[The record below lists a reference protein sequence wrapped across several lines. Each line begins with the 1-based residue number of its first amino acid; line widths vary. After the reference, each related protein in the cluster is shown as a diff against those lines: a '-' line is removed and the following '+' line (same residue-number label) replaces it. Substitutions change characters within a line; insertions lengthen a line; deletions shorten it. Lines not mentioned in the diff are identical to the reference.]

1 MWLNDLQVG
10 NVIEAQMFIDG
21 EFTKGDAKST
31 ISVDNPA
38 NENIIAR
45 IPEGT
50 PTDAESALSVATSA
64 QKVWSRKPAAERA
77 AFVRKMALE
86 IERQHDYLASIITAE
101 QGKPFQE
108 AQGEVKATA
117 AFLHFAANNAYRL
130 EGDIIPSDNRNEELW
145 IHRVPY
151 GVVVGLTAWNYPCA
165 LVARKLGPALV
176 AGNSFVLL
184 AHENTPLSGLALAKI
199 ARDVGLPN
207 GVFNVVTGRGAVV
220 GQTLVE
226 SPHSDL
232 VTLTGSTRAGRQI
245 LTTAAERIKAV
256 RLELGGKA
264 PFIVMEDADL
274 EKAVDAA
281 VIARFTNAGQICT
294 CNERMYLHQAIADE
308 FLDKFIEKCRALT
321 MGDPMTNV
329 SLGPKVSRVER
340 DKVQNLVEQGLE
352 AGAEY
357 LLKGGPQA
365 CGDLEKGYWFAPSIL
380 EVKNNQNPL
389 MQKEIFGPAIPAL
402 RVSDFDEAIE
412 HANDSDFGLSAYVF
426 TQKISRLMGLSASLK
441 VGEIYFNRANG
452 EQVQGF
458 HNGWRQSGLGGE
470 DGKYGLDEYMKKQTL
485 YLNWQD

>member
-1 MWLNDLQVG
+1 MWLKDLQVG
-10 NVIEAQMFIDG
+10 NVIDAQMFIDG

-31 ISVDNPA
+31 LVVDNPA
-38 NENIIAR
+38 NENIIAS
-45 IPEGT
+45 IPDGS
-50 PTDAESALSVATSA
+50 PSDAESALSSATSA
-64 QKVWSRKPAAERA
+64 QRVWARKTTAERA
-77 AFVRKMALE
+77 TYVREMALE
-86 IERQHDYLASIITAE
+86 LDRQRDYLARIITAE
-101 QGKPFQE
+101 QGKPFHQ
-108 AQGEVKATA
+108 AQGEVSATA
-117 AFLHFAANNAYRL
+117 AFLHFAANNAHRL
-130 EGDIIPSDNRNEELW
+130 EGDIIPSDNRDEEIW
-145 IHRVPY
+145 IHKVPY

-199 ARDVGLPN
+199 ARDIGLPN

-226 SPHSDL
+226 SPRSDL
-232 VTLTGSTRAGRQI
+232 ITLTGSNRAGRQI
-245 LTTAAERIKAV
+245 LTTAAQQIKAV

-274 EKAVDAA
+274 EKAVNAA
-281 VIARFTNAGQICT
+281 VVARFTNAGQICT
-294 CNERMYLHQAIADE
+294 CNERMYLHHAIADE
-308 FLDKFIEKCRALT
+308 FLEKFIQKCRSLT
-321 MGDPMTNV
+321 VGDPMTNV
-329 SLGPKVSRVER
+329 SLGPKVSRIER
-340 DKVQNLVEQGLE
+340 DKVQSLIDQGVAE
-352 AGAEY
+352 GAEY

-365 CGDLEKGYWFAPSIL
+365 CGESEKGYWFAPSVL

-389 MQKEIFGPAIPAL
+389 MQKEIFGPAVPAL

-426 TQKISRLMGLSASLK
+426 TQKISRLMVLSSSLK

-458 HNGWRQSGLGGE
+458 HNGWKQSGLGGKT
-470 DGKYGLDEYMKKQTL
+470 GNMVLKSI
-485 YLNWQD
+485 